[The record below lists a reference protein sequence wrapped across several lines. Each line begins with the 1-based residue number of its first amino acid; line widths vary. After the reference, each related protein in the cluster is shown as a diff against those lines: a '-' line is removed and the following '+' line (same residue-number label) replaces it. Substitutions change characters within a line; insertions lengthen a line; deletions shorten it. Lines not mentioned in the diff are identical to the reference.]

1 MKRGIFMLPLK
12 DMPFKQK
19 LMLLT
24 LGISAISITLVSASF
39 VIIDYQSYKKQAEEN
54 WNTQGRI
61 LAATTQAY
69 VVFDQPESASE
80 KLNELKEDSNIL
92 SAEIILPDGTVFS
105 SYTRE
110 DYQPHQLRST
120 KGATK
125 KPNFVEIT
133 EPIKKD
139 GEVFGE
145 IRIEAD
151 IGPARMAR
159 LKTISTNGVIF
170 VAFSFI
176 ISIILVNIMQRVIS
190 KPLIQLAKTA
200 EIVSNDQ
207 NYSVRAVKYADDE
220 LGQLTDQFNQMLD
233 KISEQ
238 HKQLQSSYDGLELR
252 VSERTNELVEEIR
265 ERVRGEKK
273 IDSYNK
279 ELESTNRNLEH
290 AIERANTMAIEAQAA
305 NVAKSEFLANMS
317 HEIRTPMNAVLG
329 FIGFLNETNLD
340 DEQIEFARSVQTAA
354 NHLMT
359 IINDILDFS
368 KIEVGKLELES
379 IDFNLRTTIE
389 EVIDTLHVKAHEKR
403 VELACVMHGGV
414 PAMLQGDPVRI
425 RQILINLV
433 GNAIKF
439 TDDGEVVVHV
449 ALDSQE
455 TDCAT
460 LNFAIT
466 DTGIGIP
473 PDKLPLLF
481 DAFSQADATVTR
493 QYGGTGLGLT
503 ISKRLV
509 EMMGG
514 EIGVSSELK
523 KGSTFWFTATFVKQA
538 NPMEEMVILP
548 VDVRKQRVLIV
559 DDNATNRQILRLH
572 MESWN
577 IRYAEASDAN
587 EALDKLV
594 EANESND
601 PFDLALLDMNMPQR
615 NGESLGI
622 EVKSDPN
629 LKDTS
634 LIMLTSMGST
644 GDIKRLEGIGFE
656 GYLNKPIK
664 QSNLYDCMIAVL
676 GAHDSMQVTT
686 KPTMITEYMMPI
698 VNSKNQRILLA
709 EDNPMNQEVARRT
722 IEKFGYPLTIV
733 DNGKEALEHYQT
745 GQYDLI
751 LMDVQMPVMGGFE
764 STICIRTLEKDTGN
778 HIPIIAMTAHAMKGD
793 REKCIDAGM
802 DDYITK
808 PIESELLRGMIDKWA
823 QSLSNES
830 TPKPEEV
837 FPKEDQVK
845 MEHDLS
851 DGLPADLSRLKE
863 LSSGDYSI
871 FEKLINLFLNDAD
884 SHSKILSEAVT
895 TGNSE
900 GIETAAHRIKGGAGQ
915 IGANTL
921 QELASM
927 LEGMGRNHNLGE
939 AQDTYEQFIEEYGR
953 VSEFL
958 KEELEQCKS

>member
-1 MKRGIFMLPLK
+1 MMRENTMFRLK

-39 VIIDYQSYKKQAEEN
+39 VLFDSQSFKTGVEKDLN
-54 WNTQGRI
+54 IQGGI
-61 LAATTQAY
+61 LAANTQAA
-69 VVFDQPESASE
+69 VDFDQPEDAFD
-80 KLNELKEDSNIL
+80 KLKELKNGSNIL
-92 SAEIILPDGTVFS
+92 SAQIVKPDGTIFS
-105 SYTRE
+105 SYLRE
-110 DYQPHQLRST
+110 DVKLTNLDALTGPNIIRIR
-120 KGATK
+120 
-125 KPNFVEIT
+125 KPITRNEEIL
-133 EPIKKD
+133 
-139 GEVFGE
+139 GE
-145 IRIEAD
+145 IKIVAD
-151 IGPARMAR
+151 IGPDRMAR

-170 VAFSFI
+170 VVFSFI
-176 ISIILVNIMQRVIS
+176 ISFILVNIMQRVIS
-190 KPLIQLAKTA
+190 KPLVQLAETA
-200 EIVSNDQ
+200 EKVSNEKD
-207 NYSVRAVKYADDE
+207 YSVRAVKYADDE
-220 LGQLTDQFNQMLD
+220 LGQLTDQFNKMLD
-233 KISEQ
+233 KIAEQ
-238 HKQLQSSYDGLELR
+238 HTELQSSYEGLELR

-290 AIERANTMAIEAQAA
+290 AIERANAMAIEAQAA

-329 FIGFLNETNLD
+329 FIGFLNETSLD
-340 DEQIEFARSVQTAA
+340 EEQLEFAKSVQTAA
-354 NHLMT
+354 NHLMN

-368 KIEVGKLELES
+368 KIEVGKLELET
-379 IDFNLRTTIE
+379 IDFNLRRTIE

-414 PAMLQGDPVRI
+414 PAMLKGDPVRI
-425 RQILINLV
+425 RQILLNLV

-439 TDDGEVVVHV
+439 TEDGEVVVHV
-449 ALDSQE
+449 ALDSQ
-455 TDCAT
+455 TDDEAT

-473 PDKLPLLF
+473 QEKQPLLF

-509 EMMGG
+509 EMMNG

-523 KGSTFWFTATFVKQA
+523 RGSTFWFTATFIKQT
-538 NPMEEMVILP
+538 NPIEEMVILP
-548 VDVRKQRVLIV
+548 VDVRTQRILIV
-559 DDNATNRQILRLH
+559 DDNSTNRQILSLH

-577 IRYAEASDAN
+577 IRHEEATDAD
-587 EALDKLV
+587 EAFEKLK
-594 EANESND
+594 EAQAADD
-601 PFDLALLDMNMPQR
+601 PFDLAILDMNMPKK

-622 EVKSDPN
+622 EVKSDPT

-634 LIMLTSMGST
+634 LIMLTSMGSAS
-644 GDIKRLEGIGFE
+644 DIKRLEGIGFE

-676 GAHDSMQVTT
+676 GAQDHLEVSA
-686 KPTMITEYMMPI
+686 KPAMITEYMMPL
-698 VNSKNQRILLA
+698 STRQDTRILLA

-722 IEKFGYPLTIV
+722 IEKFGYGLTIAN
-733 DNGKEALEHYQT
+733 NGKEAVEQFQT
-745 GQYDLI
+745 GHYDLI

-764 STICIRTLEKDTGN
+764 ATQNIRDLEKDSGTR
-778 HIPIIAMTAHAMKGD
+778 IPILAMTAHAMKGD
-793 REKCIDAGM
+793 REKCIEAGM

-808 PIESELLRGMIDKWA
+808 PIENELLRTMIEKWA
-823 QSLSNES
+823 HQVSETPAPDEHEDSDDIIPIES
-830 TPKPEEV
+830 DTG
-837 FPKEDQVK
+837 DVK
-845 MEHDLS
+845 R
-851 DGLPADLSRLKE
+851 LPADLSRLKE
-863 LSSGDYSI
+863 LSSGDYAI

-915 IGANTL
+915 IGANAL
-921 QELASM
+921 KELAST
-927 LEGMGRNHNLGE
+927 LEGMGRNRNLGD
-939 AQDTYEQFIEEYGR
+939 AQNMYDQFIEEYGK
-953 VSEFL
+953 VTDFL

>member
-1 MKRGIFMLPLK
+1 MFNLK

-24 LGISAISITLVSASF
+24 LCISAISISLVSASF
-39 VIIDYQSYKKQAEEN
+39 IITDYQDFKKIVEKDLDA
-54 WNTQGRI
+54 RARL
-61 LAATTQAY
+61 LAVTTQAA
-69 VVFDQPESASE
+69 VWFDQPESAYE
-80 KLNELKEDSNIL
+80 KLYEQKSDPNIL
-92 SAEIILPDGTVFS
+92 SAEIYSKEHQNTVFS
-105 SYTRE
+105 AYRRNDVKSSSDTSDRGS
-110 DYQPHQLRST
+110 DIVL
-120 KGATK
+120 
-125 KPNFVEIT
+125 IT
-133 EPIKKD
+133 MPIIRL
-139 GEVFGE
+139 GEVIGE
-145 IRIEAD
+145 VRIEAD

-159 LKTISTNGVIF
+159 LKTISTNAVLF
-170 VAFSFI
+170 VMFSFV
-176 ISIILVNIMQRVIS
+176 ISFILVNLMQRVIS

-200 EIVSNDQ
+200 EMVSDDQ
-207 NYSVRAVKYADDE
+207 NYSVRAVKYANDE
-220 LGQLTDQFNQMLD
+220 LGQLTDQFNRMLD
-233 KISEQ
+233 KIGEQ
-238 HKQLQSSYDGLELR
+238 HEQLQKAHDGLELR

-329 FIGFLNETNLD
+329 FIGFLNETSLD
-340 DEQIEFARSVQTAA
+340 DEQIEFAKSVQTAA
-354 NHLMT
+354 NHLMN

-403 VELACVMHGGV
+403 IELACVMHGGV
-414 PAMLQGDPVRI
+414 PAMLKGDPVRI

-449 ALDSQE
+449 ALDSQS
-455 TDCAT
+455 DDNAT

-473 PDKLPLLF
+473 EDKLPQLF
-481 DAFSQADATVTR
+481 DAFSQADSTVTR

-509 EMMGG
+509 EMMDG
-514 EIGVSSELK
+514 EIGVSSEPNR
-523 KGSTFWFTATFVKQA
+523 GSTFWFTASFIKQA

-548 VDVRKQRVLIV
+548 VDVRTQRVLIV

-577 IRYAEASDAN
+577 IRYAEAENGS
-587 EALDKLV
+587 EALQKLTT
-594 EANESND
+594 AFD
-601 PFDLALLDMNMPQR
+601 TDDAFDLAILDMNMPKQD
-615 NGESLGI
+615 GETLGR
-622 EVKSDPN
+622 EVKSHPN

-634 LIMLTSMGST
+634 LIMLTSMGSA

-656 GYLNKPIK
+656 GYLSKPIK

-676 GAHDSMQVTT
+676 GAQDYLEVST
-686 KPTMITEYMMPI
+686 KPAIITEYMMPL
-698 VNSKNQRILLA
+698 NTKKTARLLLA

-733 DNGKEALEHYQT
+733 NNGKEALEHFQT
-745 GQYDLI
+745 GEFDLI

-764 STICIRTLEKDTGN
+764 ATQNIRALEQDMGP

-793 REKCIDAGM
+793 REKCIASGM

-808 PIESELLRGMIDKWA
+808 PIEIELLRKILDKWTRNSPSMA
-823 QSLSNES
+823 NDASENIVEQVINEKS
-830 TPKPEEV
+830 ESIETVAVVEPE
-837 FPKEDQVK
+837 DA
-845 MEHDLS
+845 
-851 DGLPADLSRLKE
+851 PADLSRLKE
-863 LSSGDYSI
+863 LSAGDYAI

-884 SHSKILSEAVT
+884 NHSKILSEAVT
-895 TGNSE
+895 SGNSE
-900 GIETAAHRIKGGAGQ
+900 GIETSAHRIKGGAGQ
-915 IGANTL
+915 IGANNL
-921 QELASM
+921 KDLAST
-927 LEGMGRNHNLGE
+927 LEGMGRNDSLDK
-939 AQDTYEQFIEEYGR
+939 AQDTYNLFIAEYGR

-958 KEELEQCKS
+958 KEELEHCKS